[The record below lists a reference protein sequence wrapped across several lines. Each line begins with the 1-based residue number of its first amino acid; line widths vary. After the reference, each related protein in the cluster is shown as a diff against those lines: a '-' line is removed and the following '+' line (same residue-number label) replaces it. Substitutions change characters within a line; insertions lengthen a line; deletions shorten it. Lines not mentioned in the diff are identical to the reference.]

1 MKVQFDQPRGYKG
14 FTTIY
19 LFINR
24 NAQEKSNF
32 TVAVKNNLSTLM
44 ATTSRPIISI
54 MLVF

>member
-24 NAQEKSNF
+24 NAQGKSNF
-32 TVAVKNNLSTLM
+32 TVAVKTIYQ
-44 ATTSRPIISI
+44 P
-54 MLVF
+54 